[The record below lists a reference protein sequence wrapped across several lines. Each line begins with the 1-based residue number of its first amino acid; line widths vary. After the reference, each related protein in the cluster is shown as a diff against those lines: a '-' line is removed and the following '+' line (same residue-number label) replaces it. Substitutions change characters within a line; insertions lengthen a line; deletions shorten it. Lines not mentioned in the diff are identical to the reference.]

1 MPLRYQPLGR
11 TGLYVSQ
18 ACMGTMTF
26 GGITD
31 PAEAQRIVDRCLDVG
46 ICFFDTAD
54 VYTAGRSEE
63 ILGKALEGRRHGQV
77 IATKV
82 FSPTGRGPNDMGLSR
97 KHILAAC
104 EASLRRLGTDY
115 IDLYQVHA
123 DDPYTPLEE
132 TLAALDQL
140 VRDGKVRYIG
150 ASNYG
155 AWRLC
160 DALWI
165 SETRGLARYQCLQPL
180 YNLIERGIDA
190 ELLPL
195 CREKGVAV
203 IAWSPLAGGWLT
215 GKYRGAAPPDARLHR
230 TQQAPMGQAVD
241 REKVLD
247 ALFEVASVAGALP
260 GQVALRWVLDQQ
272 GVTCAILG
280 ARDVAQ
286 LEQNLAAFSLQ
297 LDPELWQT
305 LERASAP
312 MPTYP
317 NTMAKAVRRRRDAAL
332 NPQS

>member
-1 MPLRYQPLGR
+1 LRYQPLGR

-46 ICFFDTAD
+46 INFFDTAD
-54 VYTAGRSEE
+54 VYAAGRSEE
-63 ILGKALEGRRHGQV
+63 ILGKALTGRREAQV
-77 IATKV
+77 IATKA

-97 KHILAAC
+97 KHLIAAC

-123 DDPYTPLEE
+123 DDCFTPLEE
-132 TLAALDQL
+132 TLSALDQL
-140 VRDGKVRYIG
+140 VRQGKVRYVG

-160 DALWI
+160 EALWI
-165 SETRGLARYQCLQPL
+165 SETRGFARYQCLQPL
-180 YNLIERGIDA
+180 YNLIERGIDT

-215 GKYRGAAPPDARLHR
+215 GKYRGSAPPEARLHR
-230 TQQAPMGQAVD
+230 TQQAAMGQAVD

-247 ALFEVASVAGALP
+247 ALFEAASRVGALP
-260 GQVALRWVLDQQ
+260 AQVALRWVLDQE
-272 GVTCAILG
+272 GISCAILG

-286 LEQNLAAFSLQ
+286 FEQNLGAFELR
-297 LDPELWQT
+297 LEPELWQR
-305 LERASAP
+305 LEQVSALP
-312 MPTYP
+312 LIYP
-317 NTMAKAVRRRRDAAL
+317 STMARAVRRRREAAL